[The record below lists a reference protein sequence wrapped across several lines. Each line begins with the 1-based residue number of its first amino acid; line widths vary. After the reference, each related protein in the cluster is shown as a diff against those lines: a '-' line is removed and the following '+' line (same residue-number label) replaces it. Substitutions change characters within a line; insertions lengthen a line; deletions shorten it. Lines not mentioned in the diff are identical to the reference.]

1 MRRVVEHTRNATLH
15 PDELVPGLVGKENQD
30 SSLLRVK
37 RELRRL
43 GLLPF
48 TDPTS
53 PSLVSIVAGAPVSGS
68 WWGHPAGQA
77 IYRVGEAL
85 ESDPDTLLL
94 RLWRGKQTLV
104 DRRLWPAL
112 ERVGSARATWQV
124 TGLSAAGRRLLAQVD
139 QAGLLRSGRLG
150 SDISSR
156 SRGSPLALRDL
167 GERLLVL
174 TRSVHTPS
182 GAHALEAEGWS
193 AWRTRVGSPRYRG
206 SVSSARL
213 QLEEAAR
220 QLTPGIDPRP
230 LFPWGQSRVRRKRAP
245 LPARW
250 PPAAASSRP
259 SNS

>member
-1 MRRVVEHTRNATLH
+1 MDKGVRDA
-15 PDELVPGLVGKENQD
+15 
-30 SSLLRVK
+30 SLLRVK
-37 RELRRL
+37 RDLRRW

-48 TDPTS
+48 TDSRS
-53 PSLVSIVAGAPVSGS
+53 PSLVSIVAGAPISGS

-85 ESDPDTLLL
+85 ESDPDALLV

-104 DRRLWPAL
+104 HRRLWPAL
-112 ERVGSARATWQV
+112 ERVGSARAPWQM
-124 TGLSAAGRRLLAQVD
+124 TGLSAVGRRLLANVD
-139 QAGLLRSGRLG
+139 RVGLVRSDLLP
-150 SDISSR
+150 SDISSKPP
-156 SRGSPLALRDL
+156 GSPLDLRDL

-206 SVSSARL
+206 SVSSAQI

-220 QLTPGIDPRP
+220 HLTPRIEPRP
-230 LFPWGQSRVRRKRAP
+230 LFPWGRSG
-245 LPARW
+245 ARGT
-250 PPAAASSRP
+250 SK
-259 SNS
+259 